1 MPLDKP
7 RIAIVAAGFGAFLNL
22 YPPQPLQPQLEAA
35 FGLTAGGAAV
45 TVSAG
50 TLAVALL
57 APFAGVVTDLAGR
70 SRVMAISIIGLGLAT
85 ILSGTAHSL
94 GEMLAWRFACGLFI
108 PGIVAAAVGSLG
120 DDPDPKRAARAAGQ
134 YISGTV
140 LGGFSGRFLAGLVT
154 DLAGWRMAFY
164 CIGVLTLFLLP
175 VILPGTRQ
183 AAAHPPATVGS
194 TLRAAAGHLHNRRLL
209 ALFAIGFGLLFAL
222 VGTFTYAALL
232 LAAPPY
238 YFSPSAL
245 GSIFAVYLVGVAV
258 TPFTGRWIARHGRSA
273 LATAAMMFAMAG
285 LALTLVPS
293 ATVIVIGL
301 AISSGG
307 IFMLQA
313 LATGFVPTAAH
324 GAKSAAVG
332 LYTSAYY
339 FGGTIG
345 AVAPALLWRTFGWP
359 SVVPLLVAVHLA
371 LLIVARRLWRGA

>member
-1 MPLDKP
+1 MSFDRP

-22 YPPQPLQPQLEAA
+22 YPPQPLLPQLEAA
-35 FGLTAGGAAV
+35 FGLVSGGAAV

-70 SRVMAISIIGLGLAT
+70 SRVMAIAIIGLGFAT
-85 ILSGTAHSL
+85 IMSGTAHTL
-94 GEMLAWRFACGLFI
+94 GEMLAWRFACGIFI

-120 DDPDPKRAARAAGQ
+120 DDPDPKHAARAAGH

-140 LGGFSGRFLAGLVT
+140 LGGFSGRFLAGLIT
-154 DLAGWRMAFY
+154 DLAGWRAAFY
-164 CIGVLTLFLLP
+164 GIGVLTLFLLP
-175 VILPGTRQ
+175 VILPGMQQTRVQ
-183 AAAHPPATVGS
+183 ATATVGS
-194 TLRAAAGHLHNRRLL
+194 TLRAAAAHLHNRQLV
-209 ALFAIGFGLLFAL
+209 AAFAIGFGLLFAL

-238 YFSPSAL
+238 HFSPAGL
-245 GSIFAVYLVGVAV
+245 GSIFAVYLVGVAL
-258 TPFTGRWIARHGRSA
+258 TPFTGRWVARHGRRA
-273 LATAAMMFAMAG
+273 LATAAMAFAITG
-285 LALTLVPS
+285 IALTLVPN
-293 ATVIVIGL
+293 ATVIVIAL

-313 LATGFVPTAAH
+313 LATGFVPTAAR

-339 FGGTIG
+339 FGGSIG

-359 SVVPLLVAVHLA
+359 SVVPLLVSVHLA
-371 LLIVARRLWRGA
+371 MLFIARRLWRDG

>member
-1 MPLDKP
+1 MTLDRP

-22 YPPQPLQPQLEAA
+22 YPPQPLLPQLEAA
-35 FGLTAGGAAV
+35 FGLASGGAAV

-70 SRVMAISIIGLGLAT
+70 LRVMAISIIGLGLAT

-120 DDPDPKRAARAAGQ
+120 EDPDPRHAARAAGQ

-140 LGGFSGRFLAGLVT
+140 LGGFSGRFLAGLIT
-154 DLAGWRMAFY
+154 DLAGWRTAFY
-164 CIGVLTLFLLP
+164 CIGLLTLFLLP
-175 VILPGTRQ
+175 VILPGMKQ
-183 AAAHPPATVGS
+183 AAAHPHATVGS
-194 TLRAAAGHLHNRRLL
+194 TLQAAAGHLRNRRLL

-238 YFSPSAL
+238 HFSPAAL

-258 TPFTGRWIARHGRSA
+258 TPFTGKWIGRHGRGA

-285 LALTLVPS
+285 IALTLLPS
-293 ATVIVIGL
+293 AAVIVIGL
-301 AISSGG
+301 AVSSGG

-313 LATGFVPTAAH
+313 LATGFVPTAAD
-324 GAKSAAVG
+324 GAKAAAVG

-339 FGGTIG
+339 FGGSIG
-345 AVAPALLWRTFGWP
+345 AVAPALLWRAFGWN
-359 SVVPLLVAVHLA
+359 SVVPLLAAVHLA
-371 LLIVARRLWRGA
+371 LLVLARRLWREP